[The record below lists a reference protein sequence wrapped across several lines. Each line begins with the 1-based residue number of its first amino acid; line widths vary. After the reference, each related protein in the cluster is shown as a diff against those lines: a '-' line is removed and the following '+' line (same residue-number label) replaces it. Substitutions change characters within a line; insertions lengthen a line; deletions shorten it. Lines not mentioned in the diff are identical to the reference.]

1 MRPRLS
7 GLIGPRTIAGQI
19 VLLVLVS
26 VGLFYLALT
35 AASALFGERPSRPEL
50 GSFAVADRFA
60 EFVRVLDR
68 LPPAARPEMV
78 AALRVTFP
86 ALDLTL
92 VEPPLAAP
100 TDQSLEPP
108 PGGESLFAHLRRV
121 LGPDLQLFTPAPG
134 SAASV
139 AAGRRFREVAVAL
152 RDGAVVTGLVL
163 PIGHPPGRPDPV
175 AIVTATLG
183 FMILMLTL
191 LLWWA
196 TRGLTAPLS
205 RFAQAAAGFS
215 LDRDAAPLPEKG
227 SYEVR
232 TAARAFNRMQ
242 ARIRRMVEDRTRML
256 AAVSHDLRT
265 PITRL
270 RLRAEFI
277 EDETTRAQML
287 RDLDQMSAMIHAA
300 LSYLRDGQSAEARS
314 LVDLASVLQ
323 TICDE
328 FTDIG
333 HTVGYEGP
341 DHLLAAVRADEV
353 NRAVVN
359 LVENG
364 TKWGTRVAVRLRP
377 TAPESVEID
386 VVDDGPGIPDPDKD
400 AMLQPFARGDVA
412 RGMNGPSGFGLG
424 LSIARAVAEAHGGEL
439 TLHDAQPS
447 GLIAR
452 LRLPIGSGRDK
463 RAAPEPPSPAVRK
476 KQPAPAI

>member
-1 MRPRLS
+1 MRLRLS
-7 GLIGPRTIAGQI
+7 GLIRPRTIAGQI

-26 VGLFYLALT
+26 VGLFSLALHAT
-35 AASALFGERPSRPEL
+35 SALFGKRPFRPDQNP
-50 GSFAVADRFA
+50 FAVADRFA
-60 EFVRVLDR
+60 EFARLLDH
-68 LPPAARPEMV
+68 LPPATRPEVV
-78 AALRVTFP
+78 AALHITYP
-86 ALDLTL
+86 TLDLTL
-92 VEPPLAAP
+92 QPRLA
-100 TDQSLEPP
+100 SLPYSGAFAPP
-108 PGGESLFAHLRRV
+108 PGAESLFAQLHRL
-121 LGPDLQLFTPAPG
+121 LGPDLQLFTPALE
-134 SAASV
+134 SAQNGTT
-139 AAGRRFREVAVAL
+139 GRHVREVAVAL

-163 PIGHPPGRPDPV
+163 PIGRPPGRPDPV

-328 FTDIG
+328 FTDVG

-359 LVENG
+359 LVENAVKFG
-364 TKWGTRVAVRLRP
+364 TCAVVRLRP
-377 TAPESVEID
+377 IASESVEID

-452 LRLPIGSGRDK
+452 LRLPIGSGQDE